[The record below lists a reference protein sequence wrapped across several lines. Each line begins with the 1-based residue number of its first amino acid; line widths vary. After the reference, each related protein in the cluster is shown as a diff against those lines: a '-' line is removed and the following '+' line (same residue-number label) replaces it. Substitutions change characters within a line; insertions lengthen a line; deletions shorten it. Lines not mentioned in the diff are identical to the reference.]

1 MVQQVKNLVP
11 LQQQLKLLWNGFNL
25 WPRNFHMPWALP
37 KNLKKKI
44 NILPTLDHE
53 LQESQGPGCLVPA
66 VCPASAILL
75 DKSWVLNK
83 NLVRAWN

>member
-1 MVQQVKNLVP
+1 MEWFQSLAQELS
-11 LQQQLKLLWNGFNL
+11 
-25 WPRNFHMPWALP
+25 HALGTA
-37 KNLKKKI
+37 KKLKKKI